1 MKPSAYLLLLVT
13 LLGFST
19 SNLLAQ
25 NTNKFDRDTL
35 IYIDKSY
42 FDVLVDSSI
51 HLLNTTQL
59 DSITDAQHR
68 KIMMCVNTISM
79 AWDSTLQN
87 RFVGGRYQTLEQALQ
102 QADYLR
108 NIVLVYPE
116 WVPNR
121 GMGYYFPKIR
131 MELYGTPSLY
141 SWFQVRE

>member
-59 DSITDAQHR
+59 DSITDAQ
-68 KIMMCVNTISM
+68 
-79 AWDSTLQN
+79 
-87 RFVGGRYQTLEQALQ
+87 
-102 QADYLR
+102 
-108 NIVLVYPE
+108 
-116 WVPNR
+116 
-121 GMGYYFPKIR
+121 
-131 MELYGTPSLY
+131 
-141 SWFQVRE
+141 